1 MGGARLK
8 NDDAQGAPGAAT
20 GRAGEGWGSAPS
32 AQRHHGRPEESL
44 HQQQVQQRLQ
54 QHSSA
59 RGQARTVICC
69 HGISNMPPEGVL
81 RSEWDRALFGADQ
94 GERTRMAYWVDRERY
109 PETAGVSTRAIGE
122 DRATLQPGAEALL
135 AASVQGSDAP
145 EASAAF
151 VAALT
156 KQLETAARTAAQRG
170 APMGGAAA
178 LSVEAKGLWS
188 PVTALV
194 TQAFLADVNDF
205 LFNRAKRERMV
216 QTVKDRVVTGGGPF
230 VVIGHSQGSMVTHQA
245 LMELGSTLEVDLYLT
260 IGSPLGLPQVT
271 DVLHQWHG
279 PKLPI
284 PAGVK
289 RWVNIAQDGDIVCLD
304 QTLADEYGA
313 PGKPPILDERVE
325 GVVWPPSKAHSA
337 SRYLSRRSTQETV
350 MAALDRSRF
359 QPVSPMTVARSLA
372 DALDAEATAR
382 VPVLIELVDR
392 STAAGEGGD
401 SLQDARETVLEWID
415 ANVLQGPITA
425 ETVFLEDQLDRYVSV
440 NLTRAEVETLA
451 GAMGQQYGAAS
462 PAVYRMF
469 CNSRK
474 KALMRES
481 IHTLQVRT
489 AQLGYNACGQGITW
503 AVLDTGIDRH
513 HPHFHN
519 PAFAPEGTI
528 AAEWD
533 CTSRGPVQPG
543 GGNDANGHG
552 THVAG
557 VIAGGL
563 LSVGGDDGPDMLAM
577 APRARLVTYKVLAD
591 NGSGYDAW
599 IIKAIDHIWKQ
610 NQAGRRLTIQGV
622 NLSLGGPF
630 DPASFGCGDSPLC
643 ASLLRLVRQGV
654 LVVLAAGNEGSGDI
668 VVDGFSSTRSFDLS
682 IGDPAN
688 LDEAIAV
695 GSVHPTLPHR
705 YGTSYF
711 SSRGPTADGRLK
723 PDVVGPG
730 ERILSCRSS
739 GDPKRTPARD
749 RGKSLD
755 ELYIALSGTS
765 MAAPHISGL
774 LAAFLS
780 VRTEFI
786 GYPDRVKRILLEHCT
801 DLQRDRY
808 HQGAGLPNLSR
819 MLLET

>member
-1 MGGARLK
+1 MAAS
-8 NDDAQGAPGAAT
+8 NHAP
-20 GRAGEGWGSAPS
+20 APS
-32 AQRHHGRPEESL
+32 AGSTA
-44 HQQQVQQRLQ
+44 
-54 QHSSA
+54 A
-59 RGQARTVICC
+59 RGAARTVIYC

-109 PETAGVSTRAIGE
+109 PEAAGFTTRAIGD
-122 DRATLQPGAEALL
+122 DRATLQPGNAGLL
-135 AASVQGSDAP
+135 
-145 EASAAF
+145 EASIVASDDPSASQAF

-156 KQLETAARTAAQRG
+156 QQLEAAAQTAAQRG

-188 PVTALV
+188 PVTAMF
-194 TQAFLADVNDF
+194 TKAFLADVNDF
-205 LFNRAKRERMV
+205 LFNQAKRELMV
-216 QTVKDRVVTGGGPF
+216 QTVKDRILTGGGPF
-230 VVIGHSQGSMVTHQA
+230 VVIGHSQGSMVTYQA
-245 LMELGSTLEVDLYLT
+245 LMELGAALEVELYVT

-271 DVLHQWHG
+271 DVLKQWHG
-279 PKLPI
+279 QTLPI

-304 QTLADEYGA
+304 QSLADEFSA
-313 PGKPPILDERVE
+313 AGKPRIEDQRVE

-337 SRYLSRRSTQETV
+337 SRYLSRRETQATV
-350 MAALDRSRF
+350 QTALDRSRF

-372 DALDAEATAR
+372 DVLDVDATAR
-382 VPVLIELVDR
+382 VQVLIELADR
-392 STAAGEGGD
+392 TTGAEGGD
-401 SLQDARETVLEWID
+401 SLQQARQAVLDWIH
-415 ANVLQGPITA
+415 ANVLTGLITA
-425 ETVFLEDQLDRYVSV
+425 DAVFLEDQLDRYVAV
-440 NLTRAEVETLA
+440 NLTRAEVEMLA
-451 GAMGQQYGAAS
+451 GALSAQYGAQS

-474 KALMRES
+474 KALMRDS
-481 IHTLQVRT
+481 IHTVQART
-489 AQLGYNACGQGITW
+489 AQLGYNACGQHITW

-519 PAFAPEGTI
+519 ASFAPEGTI
-528 AAEWD
+528 AADWD
-533 CTSRGPVQPG
+533 CTSRGPVKPG
-543 GGNDANGHG
+543 SGQDANGHG

-557 VIAGGL
+557 IIAGGL
-563 LSVGGDDGPDMLAM
+563 LAVGGQEGNDMLAM
-577 APRARLVTYKVLAD
+577 APRARIVSYKVLAD

-599 IIKAIDHIWKQ
+599 IIKAIDHIWRQ
-610 NQAGRRLTIQGV
+610 NQEARRLVIQGV

-654 LVVLAAGNEGSGDI
+654 VVVLAAGNEGSGDI
-668 VVDGFSSTRSFDLS
+668 VVDGFNSTRSFDLS

-739 GDPKRTPARD
+739 SDPNRSSST
-749 RGKSLD
+749 SLD
-755 ELYIALSGTS
+755 DLYVALSGTS

-786 GYPDRVKRILLEHCT
+786 GYPDRVKQILLDNCT
-801 DLQRDRY
+801 DLKRDRY

-819 MLLET
+819 MLLQT

>member
-1 MGGARLK
+1 MATSKRASASNTPGDPPAR
-8 NDDAQGAPGAAT
+8 PG
-20 GRAGEGWGSAPS
+20 R
-32 AQRHHGRPEESL
+32 
-44 HQQQVQQRLQ
+44 
-54 QHSSA
+54 
-59 RGQARTVICC
+59 ARTVIYC

-109 PETAGVSTRAIGE
+109 PEAAGISTRAIGD
-122 DRATLQPGAEALL
+122 DRAQLLPGSDMLL
-135 AASVQGSDAP
+135 KASIQASDAP
-145 EASAAF
+145 EESAAF

-156 KQLETAARTAAQRG
+156 QELEAAALSAAQRG

-178 LSVEAKGLWS
+178 LSMEAKGLWS
-188 PVTALV
+188 PVTAMFTKV
-194 TQAFLADVNDF
+194 FMADVNDF
-205 LFNRAKRERMV
+205 LFNQTKRQRMV
-216 QTVKDRVVTGGGPF
+216 QTVKDRVTTGGGPF
-230 VVIGHSQGSMVTHQA
+230 VVIGHSQGSMVTYQA
-245 LMELGSTLEVDLYLT
+245 LMELGTTLEVDLYVT

-271 DVLHQWHG
+271 DVLQTWHG
-279 PKLPI
+279 KTGTKLPI
-284 PAGVK
+284 PPGVK

-304 QTLADEYGA
+304 QSLADEYSA
-313 PGKPPILDERVE
+313 TGKPPIRDERLQ
-325 GVVWPPSKAHSA
+325 GIVWPPSKAHAA
-337 SRYLSRRSTQETV
+337 SRYLSRTATQTTV
-350 MAALDRSRF
+350 MTAVDRARF
-359 QPVSPMTVARSLA
+359 QPVSPVTVTRNLA
-372 DALDAEATAR
+372 EALDAEATAR

-392 STAAGEGGD
+392 SPAAASGSD
-401 SLQDARETVLEWID
+401 TLQDARSTVLEWIHT
-415 ANVLQGPITA
+415 NVLSPKGSKDLITQDPITA
-425 ETVFLEDQLDRYVSV
+425 DTVHLEDQLDRYVAV
-440 NLTRAEVETLA
+440 NLNRAEVERLA
-451 GAMGQQYGAAS
+451 AAMSRHYGASS

-469 CNSRK
+469 SNSRK
-474 KALMRES
+474 RALIRDS
-481 IHTLQVRT
+481 IHTVQART
-489 AQLGYNACGQGITW
+489 AQLGYNAYGQGITW

-519 PAFAPEGTI
+519 PAFAPDGTI

-533 CTSRGPVQPG
+533 CTARGPVQPG
-543 GGNDANGHG
+543 SGNDANGHG

-563 LSVGGDDGPDMLAM
+563 QALGDPAGPDMLAM

-599 IIKAIDHIWKQ
+599 IIKAIDHIWQQ
-610 NQAGRRLTIQGV
+610 NQNGRRLAIQGV
-622 NLSLGGPF
+622 NLSLGGSF

-654 LVVLAAGNEGSGDI
+654 LVVLAAGNEGSGEI

-688 LDEAIAV
+688 LEEAIAV

-739 GDPKRTPARD
+739 SDPSRTPERD
-749 RGKSLD
+749 RAKSVD
-755 ELYIALSGTS
+755 ELYVALSGTS

-780 VRTEFI
+780 VRTELI
-786 GYPDRVKRILLEHCT
+786 GYPERVKQILLQHCT
-801 DLQRDRY
+801 DLHRDRY
-808 HQGAGLPNLSR
+808 HQGAGLPNLSK
-819 MLLET
+819 MLLHT

>member
-1 MGGARLK
+1 MA
-8 NDDAQGAPGAAT
+8 APKK
-20 GRAGEGWGSAPS
+20 PS
-32 AQRHHGRPEESL
+32 
-44 HQQQVQQRLQ
+44 
-54 QHSSA
+54 
-59 RGQARTVICC
+59 ARTVIYC
-69 HGISNMPPEGVL
+69 HGISNMPPEVVL
-81 RSEWDRALFGADQ
+81 RSEWDRALFGTDQ

-109 PETAGVSTRAIGE
+109 PEAAGFSTRAIGD
-122 DRATLQPGAEALL
+122 DRVPLPSQAKELL
-135 AASVQGSDAP
+135 AASVDDSDAP
-145 EASAAF
+145 EESAAF
-151 VAALT
+151 VAAMT
-156 KQLETAARTAAQRG
+156 KQLEEAAQMVAQEG

-178 LSVEAKGLWS
+178 KSMEARGLWS
-188 PVTALV
+188 PVTALF
-194 TQAFLADVNDF
+194 TQVFLADVNDF

-216 QTVKDRVVTGGGPF
+216 QTVKDRVTTGGGPF
-230 VVIGHSQGSMVTHQA
+230 VVIGHSQGSMVTYQA
-245 LMELGSTLEVDLYLT
+245 LMELGAELPVDLFLT

-271 DVLHQWHG
+271 DVLHKWHG
-279 PKLPI
+279 KKLPI

-289 RWVNIAQDGDIVCLD
+289 RWVNLAQDGDIVCLD
-304 QTLADEYGA
+304 QSLADEYSA
-313 PGKPPILDERVE
+313 SGKPAVVDERVK
-325 GVVWPPSKAHSA
+325 GIVWPPSKAHSA
-337 SRYLSRRSTQETV
+337 SRYLSRRFTQETV
-350 MAALDRSRF
+350 MGAVDRSRF
-359 QPVSPMTVARSLA
+359 QPVSPITVARNLA
-372 DALDAEATAR
+372 DSLDADATAR
-382 VPVLIELVDR
+382 VPVLIELIDR
-392 STAAGEGGD
+392 PRLIGSSAAAPGRPED
-401 SLQDARETVLEWID
+401 SIESARDKVLGWIK
-415 ANVLQGPITA
+415 ANVLKDPITA
-425 ETVFLEDQLDRYVSV
+425 DTVHLEDQLERYVAV

-451 GAMGQQYGAAS
+451 ASLSQHYGIAS

-469 CNSRK
+469 SNSKK
-474 KALMRES
+474 KALISES
-481 IHTLQVRT
+481 IHTVQART
-489 AQLGYNACGQGITW
+489 AQLGYNAYGQGITW

-519 PAFAPEGTI
+519 PLFAPGGTI

-533 CTSRGPVQPG
+533 CTERGPVLPG
-543 GGNDANGHG
+543 SGNDANGHG

-563 LSVGGDDGPDMLAM
+563 QAVGSPEGPDLLAM
-577 APRARLVTYKVLAD
+577 APKARLVTYKVLAD

-599 IIKAIDHIWKQ
+599 ILKAIDHIWTQ
-610 NQAGRRLTIQGV
+610 NQDGRRLVIQGV
-622 NLSLGGPF
+622 NLSLGGAF

-688 LDEAIAV
+688 LEEAIAV

-739 GDPKRTPARD
+739 SDPKRSAERD
-749 RGKSLD
+749 RGKGVD

-780 VRTEFI
+780 VRSEFI
-786 GYPDRVKRILLEHCT
+786 GYPDRVKQILLEHCT
-801 DLQRDRY
+801 DLKRDRY

>member
-1 MGGARLK
+1 M
-8 NDDAQGAPGAAT
+8 AT
-20 GRAGEGWGSAPS
+20 GIPT
-32 AQRHHGRPEESL
+32 
-44 HQQQVQQRLQ
+44 
-54 QHSSA
+54 
-59 RGQARTVICC
+59 ARTVIYC

-109 PETAGVSTRAIGE
+109 PEAAGISTRAIGQ
-122 DRATLQPGAEALL
+122 DRASLQPAAEALL
-135 AASVQGSDAP
+135 AASIRDSDDR
-145 EASAAF
+145 EASSAF
-151 VAALT
+151 VAAMT
-156 KQLETAARTAAQRG
+156 QQLEGAAQTAAQRG
-170 APMGGAAA
+170 AVMGGPAAQ
-178 LSVEAKGLWS
+178 SVEAKGLWS
-188 PVTALV
+188 PVTALF
-194 TQAFLADVNDF
+194 TKAFMADVNDF
-205 LFNRAKRERMV
+205 LFNRSKRERMV
-216 QTVKDRVVTGGGPF
+216 QTVKDRVTTGGGPF
-230 VVIGHSQGSMVTHQA
+230 VVIGHSQGSMVTYQA
-245 LMELGSTLEVDLYLT
+245 LMELGDQLEVDLYVT

-271 DVLHQWHG
+271 DVLRKWHG
-279 PKLPI
+279 KRLPI

-304 QTLADEYGA
+304 QTLADDYSA
-313 PGKPPILDERVE
+313 TGKPPIRDERVA

-337 SRYLSRRSTQETV
+337 SRYLSRQSTQETV
-350 MAALDRSRF
+350 MGAVDRSRF
-359 QPVSPMTVARSLA
+359 QPVSPVTVARNLAESL
-372 DALDAEATAR
+372 DEDATAR
-382 VPVLIELVDR
+382 VPVLIELMDR
-392 STAAGEGGD
+392 NPAAQPGLAGD
-401 SLQDARETVLEWID
+401 SLQDAREKVLAWIQD
-415 ANVLQGPITA
+415 KVLTAPITA
-425 ETVFLEDQLDRYVSV
+425 DTVYLEDQLDRYVAV

-451 GAMGQQYGAAS
+451 SAMSQHYGAAS
-462 PAVYRMF
+462 PSVYRMF
-469 CNSRK
+469 SNSRK
-474 KALMRES
+474 KALIRDS
-481 IHTLQVRT
+481 IHAVQART
-489 AQLGYNACGQGITW
+489 AQLGYNAYGQGITW
-503 AVLDTGIDRH
+503 AVLDTGIDSR

-519 PAFAPEGTI
+519 PAFAPGGTI

-533 CTSRGPVQPG
+533 CTTRGPVLAG
-543 GGNDANGHG
+543 SDDDANGHG

-563 LSVGGDDGPDMLAM
+563 QEVGGPNGPAMLAM
-577 APRARLVTYKVLAD
+577 APKARLVSYKVLAD

-599 IIKAIDHIWKQ
+599 IIKAIDHIWQQ
-610 NQAGRRLTIQGV
+610 NQNSRRLAIQGV

-668 VVDGFSSTRSFDLS
+668 IVDGFTSTRSFDLS

-688 LDEAIAV
+688 LEEAIAV

-723 PDVVGPG
+723 PDLVGPG
-730 ERILSCRSS
+730 EQIRSCRSS
-739 GDPKRTPARD
+739 SDPNRSPDRD
-749 RGKSLD
+749 REKSVE

-780 VRTEFI
+780 VRSEFI
-786 GYPDRVKRILLEHCT
+786 GYPDRVKRILLAHCT
-801 DLQRDRY
+801 DLERDRY
-808 HQGAGLPNLSR
+808 HQGAGLPNLSK

>member
-1 MGGARLK
+1 MT
-8 NDDAQGAPGAAT
+8 APKK
-20 GRAGEGWGSAPS
+20 PS
-32 AQRHHGRPEESL
+32 ARSR
-44 HQQQVQQRLQ
+44 
-54 QHSSA
+54 SSTAA
-59 RGQARTVICC
+59 RGTAAAAASSGAGSGAARTVIYC

-109 PETAGVSTRAIGE
+109 PEVAGVTTRAIGE
-122 DRATLQPGAEALL
+122 DRATLQPQVEALL
-135 AASVQGSDAP
+135 ASSIQASDDR

-151 VAALT
+151 VAAMT
-156 KQLETAARTAAQRG
+156 QQLEEAAQTAAQRG

-178 LSVEAKGLWS
+178 KSVEAMGLWS
-188 PVTALV
+188 PVTALF

-205 LFNRAKRERMV
+205 LFNRNKRERMV
-216 QTVKDRVVTGGGPF
+216 QTVKDRVITGGGPF
-230 VVIGHSQGSMVTHQA
+230 VVIGHSQGSMVTYQA
-245 LMELGSTLEVDLYLT
+245 LMELGDKLEVDLYLT

-271 DVLHQWHG
+271 DVLHKWHG
-279 PKLPI
+279 KKLPI
-284 PAGVK
+284 PSGVK

-304 QTLADEYGA
+304 QSLADEYSSS
-313 PGKPPILDERVE
+313 GKPAVRDIQVE
-325 GVVWPPSKAHSA
+325 GIVWPPSKAHSA
-337 SRYLSRRSTQETV
+337 SRYLSRRQTQETV
-350 MAALDRSRF
+350 MGAVDRSRF
-359 QPVSPMTVARSLA
+359 QPVSPVTVARNLA
-372 DALDAEATAR
+372 DSLDVDASAR

-392 STAAGEGGD
+392 TPLDGSQQEGAGQGGD
-401 SLQDARETVLEWID
+401 SLQGAREQVLGWIEE
-415 ANVLQGPITA
+415 NVLKDPITA
-425 ETVFLEDQLDRYVSV
+425 DTVFLEDQLDRYVSV

-451 GAMGQQYGAAS
+451 AEMSRNYGADS

-469 CNSRK
+469 SNSKK
-474 KALMRES
+474 KALIKDS
-481 IHTLQVRT
+481 IHTVQART
-489 AQLGYNACGQGITW
+489 AQLGYNAFGQGITW
-503 AVLDTGIDRH
+503 AVLDTGIDSR

-533 CTSRGPVQPG
+533 CTARGPVQPG
-543 GGNDANGHG
+543 RGDDANGHG

-563 LSVGGDDGPDMLAM
+563 QEVGGPNGPAMLAM
-577 APRARLVTYKVLAD
+577 APKARLVTYKVLAD

-599 IIKAIDHIWKQ
+599 ILKAIDHIWKQ
-610 NQAGRRLTIQGV
+610 NQEGRRLSIHGV
-622 NLSLGGPF
+622 NLSLGGAF

-654 LVVLAAGNEGSGDI
+654 LVVLAAGNEGSGEI

-688 LDEAIAV
+688 LEEAIAV

-730 ERILSCRSS
+730 EQIRSCRSS
-739 GDPKRTPARD
+739 NDPTRSPDRD
-749 RGKSLD
+749 RGKSLE
-755 ELYIALSGTS
+755 ELYVALSGTS

-780 VRTEFI
+780 VRSEFI
-786 GYPDRVKRILLEHCT
+786 GYPERVKQILLAHCT
-801 DLQRDRY
+801 DLKRDPY
-808 HQGAGLPNLSR
+808 HQGAGLPNLSK

>member
-1 MGGARLK
+1 MTAPKKATASITTSPRAR
-8 NDDAQGAPGAAT
+8 
-20 GRAGEGWGSAPS
+20 
-32 AQRHHGRPEESL
+32 
-44 HQQQVQQRLQ
+44 
-54 QHSSA
+54 
-59 RGQARTVICC
+59 ARTVIYC

-122 DRATLQPGAEALL
+122 DRATLQPGSEALL
-135 AASVQGSDAP
+135 AASILCSDAP
-145 EASAAF
+145 EESEAF
-151 VAALT
+151 VAALS
-156 KQLETAARTAAQRG
+156 QELEAAALKAAQRG
-170 APMGGAAA
+170 APTGGPAA

-188 PVTALV
+188 PVTAMF
-194 TQAFLADVNDF
+194 TKAFMADVNDF
-205 LFNRAKRERMV
+205 LFNKTKRERMV
-216 QTVKDRVVTGGGPF
+216 KTVKDRISTGGGPF
-230 VVIGHSQGSMVTHQA
+230 VVIGHSQGSMVTYQA
-245 LMELGSTLEVDLYLT
+245 LVELGAALEVDLYVT

-271 DVLHQWHG
+271 DVLHKWHG
-279 PKLPI
+279 KKLPI
-284 PAGVK
+284 PPGVK

-304 QTLADEYGA
+304 QTLADEYSA
-313 PGKPPILDERVE
+313 VGKPAIIDERVE

-337 SRYLSRRSTQETV
+337 SRYLSRHATQETV
-350 MAALDRSRF
+350 MAAVDRSRF

-372 DALDAEATAR
+372 DALDVEASAR
-382 VPVLIELVDR
+382 QPVLIELVDR
-392 STAAGEGGD
+392 SSAAGEEGD
-401 SLQDARETVLEWID
+401 SLQDARDTVLSWIRT
-415 ANVLQGPITA
+415 NVLKEPITA
-425 ETVFLEDQLDRYVSV
+425 ETVFLEDQLDRYVAV
-440 NLTRAEVETLA
+440 NLTRTEVETLA
-451 GAMGQQYGAAS
+451 GAMGQQYGAAT

-474 KALMRES
+474 KALMHDS
-481 IHTLQVRT
+481 IHTVQART

-503 AVLDTGIDRH
+503 AVLDTGIDSR

-519 PAFAPEGTI
+519 ANFAPKGTI
-528 AAEWD
+528 AADWD
-533 CTSRGPVQPG
+533 CTTRGPVQPG
-543 GGNDANGHG
+543 KGNDANGHG

-563 LSVGGDDGPDMLAM
+563 QALGGDDGPDMLAM
-577 APRARLVTYKVLAD
+577 APRARIASYKVLAD

-610 NQAGRRLTIQGV
+610 NQDGRRLTIQGV

-668 VVDGFSSTRSFDLS
+668 VVDGHSATRSFDLS

-739 GDPKRTPARD
+739 SDPKRTPERD
-749 RGKSLD
+749 KGKSLED
-755 ELYIALSGTS
+755 LYIALSGTS

-801 DLQRDRY
+801 DLKRDPY
-808 HQGAGLPNLSR
+808 HQGAGLPNLAK